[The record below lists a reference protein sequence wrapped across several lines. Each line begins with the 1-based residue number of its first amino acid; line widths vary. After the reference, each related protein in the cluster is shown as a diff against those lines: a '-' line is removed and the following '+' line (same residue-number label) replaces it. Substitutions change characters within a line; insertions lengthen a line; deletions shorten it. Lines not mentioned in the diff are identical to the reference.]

1 MGLMVYGYAR
11 TSGARRTIGAPGM
24 VGCTGEGLGLVSHE
38 GLSAVVGAV
47 AAAPGARLE
56 VLRAF
61 QSSVEG
67 LHRAMALVPARFGA
81 PNDEDE
87 IRRFL
92 MARDS
97 HLCGVLD
104 LVDGCDEWSV
114 RVRLEASVAE
124 PAVLGAAQVTG
135 GVAYLK
141 RRKEAF
147 DLADGVPA
155 GLVEMCRA
163 ELAPMIGRARAT
175 RLEGPGA
182 AVTLPG
188 VHLLVPRGERGELE
202 RMYGELVHARGGKV
216 LLTGPWA
223 AYSFVDARV

>member
-1 MGLMVYGYAR
+1 MGLMVYGYGR
-11 TSGARRTIGAPGM
+11 TSEARRTIGAPGM
-24 VGCTGEGLGLVSHE
+24 VGCAGETLGLVSHE
-38 GLSAVVGAV
+38 GVSAIVGEV
-47 AAAPGARLE
+47 AAAPEARLD
-56 VLRAF
+56 VLRTF
-61 QSSVEG
+61 QSSVDG

-81 PNDEDE
+81 PSDEDE

-97 HLCGVLD
+97 HLRGVLD
-104 LVDGCDEWSV
+104 LVEGCDEWSV
-114 RVRLEASVAE
+114 RVRLEVGVAE
-124 PAVLGAAQVTG
+124 PVVLGPAQGTG

-147 DLADGVPA
+147 ELADGVPA
-155 GLVEMCRA
+155 GLMEMCRG
-163 ELAPMIGRARAT
+163 ELAPLIGLARAT

-202 RMYGELVHARGGKV
+202 RMFGELVRARGGKV

-223 AYSFVDARV
+223 VYSFVDARV